1 MMAYGYALDNCVCGS
16 RPSVS
21 EYKIATD
28 DKFCI
33 LVECPKG
40 CRRIRVEFHVPRY
53 CSSADTGKIMKRIG
67 SAWHDAVSPHQM
79 D

>member
-21 EYKIATD
+21 EYQIATD

-33 LVECPKG
+33 LVEWTNG
-40 CRRIRVEFHVPRY
+40 HVLFR
-53 CSSADTGKIMKRIG
+53 CE
-67 SAWHDAVSPHQM
+67 
-79 D
+79 